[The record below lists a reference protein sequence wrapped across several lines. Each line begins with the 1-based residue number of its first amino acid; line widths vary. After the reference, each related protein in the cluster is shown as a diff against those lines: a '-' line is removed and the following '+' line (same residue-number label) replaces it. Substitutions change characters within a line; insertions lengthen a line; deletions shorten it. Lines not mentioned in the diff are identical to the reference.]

1 MEREDF
7 DYDPSNPKLR
17 KGAALVLYGTLLEKG
32 FAQVKDPSL
41 LPPRCQEIV
50 MEFPVRGSTKH
61 IVRIYTSISPRHSFR
76 AEGKDAI
83 RVVALVRFVGRD
95 GSTRQKFI
103 GKTRRVNRTGTV
115 WGIVDRTLERAREA
129 YTIALDDFRGR

>member
-7 DYDPSNPKLR
+7 DYDPDNPKLR

-32 FAQVKDPSL
+32 FAEVKDPNM

-61 IVRIYTSISPRHSFR
+61 IVRIYTSISPRRSFR
-76 AEGKDAI
+76 AEGKEWTEPWSGLAKPTQSRWTTSGGGDDRLARWI
-83 RVVALVRFVGRD
+83 AYQNR
-95 GSTRQKFI
+95 ST
-103 GKTRRVNRTGTV
+103 
-115 WGIVDRTLERAREA
+115 LSLSLSEA
-129 YTIALDDFRGR
+129 W